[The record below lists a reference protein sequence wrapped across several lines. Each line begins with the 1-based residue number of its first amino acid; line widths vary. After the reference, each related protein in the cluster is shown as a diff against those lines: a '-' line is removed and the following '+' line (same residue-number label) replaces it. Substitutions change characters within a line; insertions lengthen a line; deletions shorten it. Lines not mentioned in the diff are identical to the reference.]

1 MIYLATAEEQ
11 AIAAIN
17 AAEAMAIQNVQL
29 VRQLKMLLPKDLRS
43 VAEIAPVLAE
53 QQIGLVASA
62 ERAVVKKTS
71 AAARKSRK
79 NLSAALKEANSKLRK
94 KNGELKK
101 GKTQA
106 DVMRMAHRLIKKNG
120 TKKGMVRK
128 TARRAY
134 ERR

>member
-1 MIYLATAEEQ
+1 LATAEEQ
-11 AIAAIN
+11 ALAAIT

-29 VRQLKMLLPKDLRS
+29 VRQLKMLLPKNLQPL
-43 VAEIAPVLAE
+43 AGIAPTLAE
-53 QQIGLVASA
+53 QQIALVAQVERGVVRRTSSA
-62 ERAVVKKTS
+62 T
-71 AAARKSRK
+71 RKSRK
-79 NLSAALKEANSKLRK
+79 ALSAALKEANSKLRK

-106 DVMRMAHRLIKKNG
+106 DVMKMAHRLVKKNG

-134 ERR
+134 EKR